1 MEYGPKATSADLSSL
16 YGLLNS
22 YKNLSESTA
31 LSNALFGDNSI
42 YGWGKGIE
50 KNIKADKTR
59 QAKEYLK
66 KMRESDITKSI
77 ANDIDILD
85 SFAAQNPYF
94 FDRYDADVQAEKDA
108 RLTAES
114 TSALNKVKE
123 EARRRASDMNL
134 RGGDETDIA
143 SSLGFTNRTDAEQQA
158 YKQAV
163 IDAWKDRNIPLISQ
177 ESVKDG
183 MYNDPN
189 ARYKYV
195 QNILNRDNINL
206 NATDIVDETKLKP
219 YKENEANRRLLAMI
233 QQGDLS
239 DMDKLREAQKEID
252 TYASNAD
259 ITLAERAAQFRD
271 FNKNNL
277 FNQEYAELSRAL
289 SELTPE
295 ELQVVYGIEDKAD
308 QAELMDKYFIPTMA
322 ENLGISPQEV
332 YQWATGVN
340 KGMNEF
346 NASSHRLAAKR
357 MSVEQQES
365 NFNMRLKEI
374 DKANYGLGTALL
386 EDTNV
391 KAPDNTYNEF
401 ANSSEGNATIHKGI
415 DAISNP
421 PLKEK
426 LARLQSNRNSNVL
439 LNIVHALKNRY
450 SGYSYDQIYKELRSN
465 IDTNRMVVDANLIA
479 DELLVADEGRAK
491 ITRAKSDLASQEARA
506 NANTGNPMGW
516 YRR

>member
-1 MEYGPKATSADLSSL
+1 MDYGPKQTTAGLDSL
-16 YGLLNS
+16 NALLWA
-22 YKNLSESTA
+22 YKELGNSTA
-31 LSNALFGDNSI
+31 LNDAFFGDNSI

-77 ANDIDILD
+77 ANDRDILD

-94 FDRYDADVQAEKDA
+94 FDRYDADIQAEKDA

-143 SSLGFTNRTDAEQQA
+143 SSLGYTNRTDAEQQA

-177 ESVKDG
+177 ESVKDD

-195 QNILNRDNINL
+195 QGILNRDNINL

-239 DMDKLREAQKEID
+239 DMNKLREAQKEID

-259 ITLAERAAQFRD
+259 IALAERAAQFRD

-277 FNQEYAELSRAL
+277 FNQEYAELSQAL

-365 NFNMRLKEI
+365 NFNERVKEI
-374 DKANYGLGTALL
+374 DDANYGLGTALIK
-386 EDTNV
+386 DTNV
-391 KAPDNTYNEF
+391 TAPDDTFNEF
-401 ANSSEGNATIHKGI
+401 RKSSTGSAYINAGISIIGN
-415 DAISNP
+415 P
-421 PLKEK
+421 QLKEK
-426 LARLQSNRNSNVL
+426 LTRLKSNRNSDVL
-439 LNIVHALKNRY
+439 LNIVHTLKNKY
-450 SGYSYDQIYKELRSN
+450 SGYSYEDIYKELRSN
-465 IDTNRMVVDANLIA
+465 TNNIITADANDIA
-479 DELLVADEGRAK
+479 TELLTVNDNKAK
-491 ITRAKSDLASQEARA
+491 IARAKSDLASQEARA